1 MFFSTYRRGGESG
14 CADGEGNSSLGIRYD
29 QECLL
34 SKSVID
40 ISYDPE
46 SISGEIPKG
55 ERKGRQLRSAFSS
68 QLMLLSL
75 VCAVLR
81 ESGNKDSTITSA
93 VKS

>member
-1 MFFSTYRRGGESG
+1 MVVPIVRATVPS
-14 CADGEGNSSLGIRYD
+14 ALGMTKNT
-29 QECLL
+29 CKG
-34 SKSVID
+34 KSVID

-46 SISGEIPKG
+46 SISGGVPKG